1 MAASANPTASASL
14 PELQTIVIPSLEKKI
29 GAQKFTISCEYLE
42 HNRNVFD
49 SKVDTALPYL
59 QPVLTKSGKPR
70 VHQPYVR
77 STTLDY
83 WRSQCIFRG
92 LPSSGTKT
100 VLQQRI
106 RDALASPT
114 RGAMTNELKGAQTL
128 LIREF
133 RLQNATKRDEK
144 WTQCT
149 SPEARAEADAKRFL
163 RETFSNAHKDH
174 AVVVKTH
181 HRMELHQ
188 AAETMGDLC
197 TMSANAP
204 VAESGRANGPDRWI
218 VIANSGAALQR
229 KIHEIST
236 QASKSTRKA
245 QETQDQRAKAMQEAV
260 IKSAQAS
267 ASSSG
272 VAGTW
277 LIISEDLDGH
287 SGGNSKHTMTI
298 KIGIDQDKKAQ
309 MFAVFDFDNLTG
321 MMRFVNC
328 NAATVPTAGQKS
340 AAESDS
346 GDDEEDDEED
356 EYGRGGVF
364 GNDDDED
371 DEEDEYGRGG
381 VFGNDDDEDEDVD
394 EASVYKPSFVLHKPF
409 RPSAQNAKWLF
420 RWRCEDNGTG
430 EIQLGSDDEWNSIYF
445 DGPAGTECSG
455 VLNHPFAG
463 RVEYE
468 GRKIA
473 QARGPPLSYPM
484 ALNQASYEWEKRS
497 EQAYES
503 ARVGRWH

>member
-14 PELQTIVIPSLEKKI
+14 PELHPIVIPPLEKKI
-29 GAQKFTISCEYLE
+29 GAQKFTISCEYPE

-236 QASKSTRKA
+236 QASESTRKA
-245 QETQDQRAKAMQEAV
+245 QETQGRRAKAMQEAV

-267 ASSSG
+267 ASSNG
-272 VAGTW
+272 EWDVAGTW

-298 KIGIDQDKKAQ
+298 KTGIDQDKKAQ
-309 MFAVFDFDNLTG
+309 MFAVFDFDSLTG

-371 DEEDEYGRGG
+371 
-381 VFGNDDDEDEDVD
+381 EDVD
-394 EASVYKPSFVLHKPF
+394 EASVYEPSFVLHKPF

-430 EIQLGSDDEWNSIYF
+430 EIQLGSDDELNSIYF

-484 ALNQASYEWEKRS
+484 ARSEASYEWDQRS
-497 EQAYES
+497 EQAYRRAEI
-503 ARVGRWH
+503 RRWH